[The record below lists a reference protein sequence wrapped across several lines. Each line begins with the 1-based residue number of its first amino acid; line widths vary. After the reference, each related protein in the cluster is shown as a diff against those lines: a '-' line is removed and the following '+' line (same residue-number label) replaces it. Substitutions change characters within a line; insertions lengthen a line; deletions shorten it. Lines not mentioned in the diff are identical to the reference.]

1 MAKKDFIKNFENDY
15 AEREFSPKVTLQQL
29 TYDITSKNTFYSWG
43 VSKRTNLYNKGLL
56 LTVNANHHKGH
67 VLITLAWNDTYKI
80 RFFNKQYN
88 EVFEKQTDIYCDC
101 LVNSIDSIIE
111 WVPEYT
117 NYDNTYF
124 H

>member
-29 TYDITSKNTFYSWG
+29 THMMSSRNKFYSWG
-43 VSKRTNLYNKGLL
+43 VSKKTNLYSKGLL
-56 LTVNANHHKGH
+56 LSVNANHHKGH
-67 VLITLAWNDTYKI
+67 VLITLAWNDTYTI

-88 EVFEKQTDIYCDC
+88 EVFERQNDIYCDC
-101 LVNSIDSIIE
+101 LTNAIDSVIE
-111 WVPEYT
+111 WVPEY
-117 NYDNTYF
+117 YDNTYF